1 MTTWRRKTQK
11 NQKNDAYQ
19 RIDLIKI
26 TAKLIDNITHAVQI
40 SNKDFSKILRWRIKG
55 ELKERIEKI
64 LYQTL
69 YPLEI
74 AHKKLISFYYFI

>member
-1 MTTWRRKTQK
+1 LGHIKPYIADKRLKSLWKVASMTTWRRKTQK

-40 SNKDFSKILRWRIKG
+40 SNKDFSKILR
-55 ELKERIEKI
+55 
-64 LYQTL
+64 
-69 YPLEI
+69 
-74 AHKKLISFYYFI
+74 